1 MSLYKQA
8 TAMATRLQ
16 HNFNFS

>member
-8 TAMATRLQ
+8 VV
-16 HNFNFS
+16 

>member
-8 TAMATRLQ
+8 VAMATRL
-16 HNFNFS
+16 